1 MPIIFQF
8 LIYYFI
14 YSNIYKISNF
24 TLILY
29 SIGLGSFVCGYF
41 FLSIFIKKGV
51 YIKKNESVRNVN
63 SNYTI
68 VYLFLFIGLICL
80 VLTQVYL
87 RKLGVG
93 VSNFSTESLNIR
105 ETFVNNLSNVPFYVT
120 YGKYFLL
127 FSISY
132 FWYDFLTGKKIV
144 SKGTMAVLLFLLFFN
159 AFSVYSRTDLLISIL
174 PIFIIFFRIK
184 IKNRVVLEENEK
196 SKIRR
201 QVLVLSIILFSL
213 MFVMNSSRKVEDTS
227 AFFSANNQIMQ
238 YIGRPLIAFD
248 QWVVPYSN
256 SSNQLLVFEPLN
268 KVLLALGIFKPL
280 NINLAPKGQFN
291 VYSYLRAPY
300 MDFGVIGI
308 AVIMFVVGI
317 ICHYFYLKYK
327 TNNKSWIIFYSIFSY
342 GMIMSFFDWQFFIIT
357 FIYLFIYI
365 VLVDKI
371 KIN

>member
-1 MPIIFQF
+1 
-8 LIYYFI
+8 
-14 YSNIYKISNF
+14 
-24 TLILY
+24 
-29 SIGLGSFVCGYF
+29 
-41 FLSIFIKKGV
+41 
-51 YIKKNESVRNVN
+51 
-63 SNYTI
+63 
-68 VYLFLFIGLICL
+68 
-80 VLTQVYL
+80 
-87 RKLGVG
+87 
-93 VSNFSTESLNIR
+93 
-105 ETFVNNLSNVPFYVT
+105 
-120 YGKYFLL
+120 
-127 FSISY
+127 
-132 FWYDFLTGKKIV
+132 
-144 SKGTMAVLLFLLFFN
+144 MAVLLFLLFFN